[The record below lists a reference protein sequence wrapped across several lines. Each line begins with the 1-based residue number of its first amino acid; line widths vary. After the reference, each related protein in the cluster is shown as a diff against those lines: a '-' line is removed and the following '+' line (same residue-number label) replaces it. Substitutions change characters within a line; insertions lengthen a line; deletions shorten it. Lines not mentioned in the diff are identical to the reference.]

1 MGLSFLA
8 SSPSFKRSVRVAVCG
23 LVLGGAALS
32 AGSGC
37 GATGPMS
44 DIITFAGEA
53 RDQGIKLYNAGQY
66 AEAAGSFQS
75 AIRQRPQDYQSYYYL
90 GRTYEAMKN
99 YHQAVGQYVIARRL
113 MASTLQ
119 GEADKDYRLKVI
131 EGLGQAIGLGAD
143 VTLEQAAFAKTGG
156 PVSADD
162 HYILAKA
169 RRVQGDADAALAEYR
184 TAGQMAPKDLTVA
197 KEHGLYLAQLRQR
210 DAAVAELKRA
220 YALNYRQRNAEN
232 DEQINAALQQLGVV
246 PGPSLAEQ
254 RDLSQPLIPQGPIP
268 NLRLTTDE
276 GQASTGGQQ

>member
-8 SSPSFKRSVRVAVCG
+8 SFPLVQRSVRAAVCG
-23 LVLGGAALS
+23 LVLGAVLS
-32 AGSGC
+32 AGGC
-37 GATGPMS
+37 GS
-44 DIITFAGEA
+44 DIVTFAGES

-99 YHQAVGQYVIARRL
+99 YHQAVSQYTTARLL
-113 MASTLQ
+113 MASTIQ
-119 GEADKDYRLKVI
+119 GEADKDYRLKVV
-131 EGLGQAIGLGAD
+131 EGLGQSIGLGGD
-143 VTLEQAAFAKTGG
+143 VALEQAAFAKAGG

-169 RRVQGDADAALAEYR
+169 RRVQGDADAALAEYAR
-184 TAGQMAPKDLTVA
+184 ATKMAPKDLTIA

-220 YALNYRQRNAEN
+220 YALNYRQNFAQN
-232 DEQINAALQQLGVV
+232 DEQINGALQQLGVI

-254 RDLSQPLIPQGPIP
+254 RDLRQPLIPHGPIP
-268 NLRLTTDE
+268 NVRLTTED